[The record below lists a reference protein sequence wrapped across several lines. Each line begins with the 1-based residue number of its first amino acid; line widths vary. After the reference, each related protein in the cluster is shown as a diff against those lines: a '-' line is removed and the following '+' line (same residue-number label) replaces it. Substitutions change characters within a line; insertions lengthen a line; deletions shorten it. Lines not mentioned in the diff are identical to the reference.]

1 MIVGIKCDLPL
12 AVDLDTVKEY
22 ADSVGASLVLC
33 STEKGYGVN
42 RVFET
47 VVGVIGDKLFGESFV
62 IEE

>member
-1 MIVGIKCDLPL
+1 MIVGINCDLPP
-12 AVDLDTVKEY
+12 AVDFDAAKEY
-22 ADSVGASLVLC
+22 ADSLGASLVMC

>member
-1 MIVGIKCDLPL
+1 MIVGIKCDLPP
-12 AVDLDTVKEY
+12 AVDFDTAKEY
-22 ADSVGASLVLC
+22 ADSLGASLVMC